1 MHPPMHPDR
10 RFHSKYLLQ
19 LLGLEVTEAL
29 VDYLAEKVVGAVY
42 IPGDRKET
50 HHRQER
56 KRMSGFGEFAQNF
69 VRNAPGGMPAILVAL
84 VYVTRTKSRFLATST
99 THDWG
104 RHGVFLGALIVAS
117 KYISDPYFRTLTWV
131 RAAELRGK
139 PAKFS
144 KWDMEAIEREFLKLH
159 DWQLGFTEEE
169 ILAHYNAIARLY
181 ELPKRSPKRPL
192 SPPPYSSPL
201 PRCPSPQL
209 PSRTAV
215 VPPVRDVPPRH
226 TRVRMGGSTT
236 RHNVLIPQ
244 PQPSYTVV
252 VVYPPTRRR

>member
-1 MHPPMHPDR
+1 MNTL
-10 RFHSKYLLQ
+10 F
-19 LLGLEVTEAL
+19 TCFI

-117 KYISDPYFRTLTWV
+117 KVCSRTILQNCQYSDRVFRSISAIPIS
-131 RAAELRGK
+131 EL
-139 PAKFS
+139 
-144 KWDMEAIEREFLKLH
+144 L
-159 DWQLGFTEEE
+159 LGFALQSYVASPRS
-169 ILAHYNAIARLY
+169 LASGTW
-181 ELPKRSPKRPL
+181 K
-192 SPPPYSSPL
+192 
-201 PRCPSPQL
+201 Q
-209 PSRTAV
+209 
-215 VPPVRDVPPRH
+215 
-226 TRVRMGGSTT
+226 
-236 RHNVLIPQ
+236 
-244 PQPSYTVV
+244 
-252 VVYPPTRRR
+252 